1 VRARLGAVKPLL
13 LLGAHD
19 QVAPDAAAVDEVQP
33 LEVRLTQRLGSAG
46 STATRG
52 TAARRGWTTGR
63 GTGCVRELRV
73 DLARPRLVLCLLCV
87 ALLEG
92 GCATVFALSP
102 DRVEG
107 GLYESPDSP
116 KSFPRVYSGTIG
128 DGYCLTHDRSGQI
141 GFWCLLDLPLSLAA
155 DTVVLPFTAYQQ
167 VRHGNYHAR
176 CIPEQRE
183 QTCKV
188 RKQAVES
195 AIESCRNQH
204 EPRSKTCRSMI
215 AMMPR
220 YWNHWARASRARLHS
235 GQSDAQGVAPD
246 RAAVP
251 ELELAALP
259 RRARLRRPGAWS
271 TLAAGSQPPGLGRP
285 S

>member
-1 VRARLGAVKPLL
+1 MLPFTG
-13 LLGAHD
+13 
-19 QVAPDAAAVDEVQP
+19 
-33 LEVRLTQRLGSAG
+33 GSALVG
-46 STATRG
+46 LWRFWLT
-52 TAARRGWTTGR
+52 
-63 GTGCVRELRV
+63 CVH
-73 DLARPRLVLCLLCV
+73 AWSVLCLLYV

-215 AMMPR
+215 AD
-220 YWNHWARASRARLHS
+220 
-235 GQSDAQGVAPD
+235 DATV
-246 RAAVP
+246 
-251 ELELAALP
+251 LEPLGTCEPCPLAQ
-259 RRARLRRPGAWS
+259 R
-271 TLAAGSQPPGLGRP
+271 TE
-285 S
+285 